1 MLFKPHFSLKSLQ
14 GKMIQRRL
22 ELHYRKIRWAKHQ
35 IRGLTFRLNEEQ
47 LQRSQYRFLSEDQ
60 EGKALYNGL
69 ILN

>member
-1 MLFKPHFSLKSLQ
+1 MLFKPHFSLKSPQ

-22 ELHYRKIRWAKHQ
+22 ELHYRKIRWEKHQ
-35 IRGLTFRLNEEQ
+35 IHGLTFRLNEEQ
-47 LQRSQYRFLSEDQ
+47 LQQSQYRFFSEDQ